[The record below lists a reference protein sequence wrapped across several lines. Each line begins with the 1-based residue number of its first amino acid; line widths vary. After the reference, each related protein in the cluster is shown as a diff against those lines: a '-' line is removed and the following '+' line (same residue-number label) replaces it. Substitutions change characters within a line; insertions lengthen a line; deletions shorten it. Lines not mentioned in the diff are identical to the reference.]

1 MKLAFV
7 STQSGTPWAASEFL
21 WEECASLA
29 LEAGHEV
36 LVSTYKWK
44 TTHPAVMALAR
55 KGAQICRR
63 RRPMVGRFERTIE
76 RFCVRWRHLTAFK
89 PDVVCVSQSASYDA
103 IVAPDLGSLPQ
114 TLYALE
120 KPFVLVCNA
129 LPENWTLNDGARERG
144 RRLFRTAKAAV
155 FISQRN
161 LEIAERHLAATIS
174 NATFLHAP
182 ANVIEPVPLGWP
194 SDNGVIK
201 MAIIGRLDVATKGH
215 DVLLETLA
223 CDVWRNRNWQLS
235 IFGDGPDRKYLEELA
250 HHYGIGER
258 VTFRGHVQDLSAVWV
273 DNHLLVMPSRH
284 EAGPLVVIEAQLYG
298 RPVVATDVGLVPNWI
313 EDGKTGFIAAAATR
327 NALGN
332 ALERAWEARDSWAQM
347 GKAAHAKGSSLWIR
361 NPGQRLLDLM
371 TAGDATISLAQR
383 SGGNTRDALSNETST
398 LAKRVH
404 N

>member
-21 WEECASLA
+21 WEDCASLA
-29 LEAGHEV
+29 LDAGHEV

-44 TTHPAVMALAR
+44 TTPPAVMALAQ
-55 KGAQICRR
+55 KGAQIRLR
-63 RRPMVGRFERTIE
+63 RRPIVGRFERTID
-76 RFCVRWRHLTAFK
+76 RFSVRWRHLTAFK

-103 IVAPDLGSLPQ
+103 IVAPDLGSLPKA
-114 TLYALE
+114 LYALE

-129 LPENWTLNDGARERG
+129 LPENWTLNDEARERG
-144 RRLFRTAKAAV
+144 RRLFCAAKAAV

-174 NATFLHAP
+174 NSTFLHAP
-182 ANVIEPVPLGWP
+182 ANVTEPVPLGWP
-194 SDNGVIK
+194 SDNSVIK

-223 CDVWRNRNWQLS
+223 CDAWRKRNWQLS

-250 HHYGIGER
+250 RHYGIGQS
-258 VTFRGHVQDLSAVWV
+258 VTFRGHVPDLSAVWV
-273 DNHLLVMPSRH
+273 DHHLLVMPSRH

-298 RPVVATDVGLVPNWI
+298 RPVVATDVGLVPKWI
-313 EDGKTGFIAAAATR
+313 DDGKTGFIAAATTR
-327 NALGN
+327 TALGN
-332 ALERAWEARDSWAQM
+332 ALERAWEARNSWAQM
-347 GKAAHAKGSSLWIR
+347 GQAAHAKGVGLWIR

-371 TAGDATISLAQR
+371 TAGDAMSGLAQPR
-383 SGGNTRDALSNETST
+383 GGNPRGTSSYEEIP
-398 LAKRVH
+398 LGRQAR